1 MDTPVEESLE
11 NKNPNPYENTEENLE
26 KINDEKMEKR
36 RTTVVFD
43 AETTIMPLEGIF
55 WIDPISTK

>member
-1 MDTPVEESLE
+1 MEENLE

-26 KINDEKMEKR
+26 KIKDEKMEKR

-55 WIDPISTK
+55 